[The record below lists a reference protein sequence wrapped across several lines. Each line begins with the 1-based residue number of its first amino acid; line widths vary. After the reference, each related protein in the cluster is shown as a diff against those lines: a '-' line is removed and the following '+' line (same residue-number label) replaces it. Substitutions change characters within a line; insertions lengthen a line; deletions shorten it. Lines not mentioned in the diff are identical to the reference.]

1 MTNEIFARRR
11 QKVVDTLKDQSALF
25 LFSGDVKQRSLDGDY
40 PFCVNRN
47 FFYLTGLDEPGY
59 VLQVSKLAGQVT
71 QTLYLPRPDPYQ
83 ELYFGRMPT
92 AEEMVENTGLDR
104 AVYLDKMEWELNR
117 LFARNY
123 FEHLYMDFHK
133 RELNTVA
140 YPENDL
146 AARIMQAH
154 PYLQPHNIARTI
166 DNLRRFKDEGEI
178 AQIKEAI
185 RITGLGIESIL
196 RHMGPGINERQLQA
210 YFEFELKYHGAMG
223 NAFDPIIA
231 AGTNTV
237 NLHYGRNNQDLKD
250 GDLLLLDLGGE
261 VGYYSADISRT
272 FPVNG
277 VFDSRQRYYYEAVL
291 AANQAVI
298 DALRPGLPV
307 DDTLEIARDTL
318 FAYCVQDGLTKERK
332 DMEKLLPHG
341 VSHYLGLDTHD
352 VGDRG
357 LLEPGMV
364 VTVEPGIYLR
374 DSGLGIRIE
383 DDVLITE
390 TGHELLSPQ
399 ILKTPSS
406 IEDFIKQHKERMKL
420 Q

>member
-1 MTNEIFARRR
+1 MSNEVFAKRR
-11 QKVVDTLKDQSALF
+11 QKVLDTLPDQSALF
-25 LFSGDVKQRSLDGDY
+25 LFSGEVKQRSLDGDY

-59 VLQVSKLAGQVT
+59 VLQVTKLAGKVS
-71 QTLYLPRPDPYQ
+71 QTLYIPRPDPYQ
-83 ELYFGRMPT
+83 ELYFGAMPT
-92 AEEMVENTGLDR
+92 AEEMVERTGMDR
-104 AVYLDKMEWELNR
+104 AVYLDKMDWELNR
-117 LFARNY
+117 LFSRNC

-146 AARIMQAH
+146 ARRILEAH
-154 PYLQPHNIARTI
+154 PYLQAHSIARTI
-166 DNLRRFKDEGEI
+166 DNLRRFKDPEEI
-178 AQIKEAI
+178 SQIKEAI

-196 RHMGPGINERQLQA
+196 RHMAPGVNERQLQA
-210 YFEFELKYHGAMG
+210 YFEFELKYNGAMG

-231 AGTNTV
+231 AGANTV

-250 GDLLLLDLGGE
+250 GDLLLLDLGAE

-277 VFDSRQRYYYEAVL
+277 VFDSRQRYYYNAVL
-291 AANQAVI
+291 AAQQAVI

-307 DDTLEIARDTL
+307 NDTLEIARDTL
-318 FAYCVQDGLTKERK
+318 FEYCVQDGLTKERK

-341 VSHYLGLDTHD
+341 ISHYLGLDTHD

-357 LLEPGMV
+357 LLESGMV

-399 ILKTPSS
+399 ILKTPES
-406 IEDFIKQHKERMKL
+406 IEDFIKQDKERMN
-420 Q
+420 

>member
-231 AGTNTV
+231 AGANTV

-374 DSGLGIRIE
+374 DSGVGIRIE

>member
-1 MTNEIFARRR
+1 MNTVFASRR
-11 QKVVDTLKDQSALF
+11 QKVVDTLEDQSALY
-25 LFSGDVKQRSLDGDY
+25 LFSGEVKQRSLDGDY

-59 VLQVSKLAGQVT
+59 VLQVTKLGGQVT
-71 QTLYLPRPDPYQ
+71 QTLYIPRPDPYQ

-92 AEEMVENTGLDR
+92 AEEMVERTGLDR
-104 AVYLDKMEWELNR
+104 AVYLDKMDWELNR

-146 AARIMQAH
+146 AHRIVEAH
-154 PYLQPHNIARTI
+154 PYLKQHNIARTI
-166 DNLRRFKDEGEI
+166 DNLRRFKDQEEV
-178 AQIKEAI
+178 AQIQEAI
-185 RITGLGIESIL
+185 RLTGLGIESIL
-196 RHMGPGINERQLQA
+196 RHMAPGVNERQLQA

-223 NAFDPIIA
+223 NAFSPIIA
-231 AGTNTV
+231 AGDNTV
-237 NLHYGRNNQDLKD
+237 NLHYDRNNQELKE

-272 FPVNG
+272 FPVSG
-277 VFDSRQRYYYEAVL
+277 AFDSRQRYYYEAVL
-291 AANQAVI
+291 AAQQAVI
-298 DALRPGLPV
+298 DALRPGLPI
-307 DDTLEIARDTL
+307 DDTLEIARDKL
-318 FAYCVQDGLTKERK
+318 FEYCVQDGLTKERK

-341 VSHYLGLDTHD
+341 ISHYLGLDTHD
-352 VGDRG
+352 VGDRDV
-357 LLEPGMV
+357 LAPGMV

-374 DSGLGIRIE
+374 ESGLGIRIE

-390 TGHELLSPQ
+390 GGCQVLSPQ
-399 ILKTPSS
+399 ILKTPDS
-406 IEDFIKQHKERMKL
+406 IEEFIKSNVRKG
-420 Q
+420 

>member
-92 AEEMVENTGLDR
+92 AEEMVESTGLDR

-196 RHMGPGINERQLQA
+196 RHMGPGINELQLQA

-231 AGTNTV
+231 AGANTV

-250 GDLLLLDLGGE
+250 SDLLLLDLGGE